1 MMDAFIKVISI
12 VRVTIGDVIVFNWFH
27 MCQRPVHTISFQMP
41 DVLVYFACWI
51 SICCHDAIWPL
62 VKIRTKQQTQKLNGT
77 NSKIATI
84 ISMETRNTHCVC
96 QIFSRK
102 ITAAFLTTNTQFLSQ
117 PYGHAPKTDSYS
129 GLPKN
134 VQQKTTTQFKIT
146 IIISWNLYKPI
157 TSMRFVRLRWPISSS
172 HLVCKFKQWDW
183 LSLVPPI

>member
-84 ISMETRNTHCVC
+84 IFDGNQEHTLCMSYFLE
-96 QIFSRK
+96 K
-102 ITAAFLTTNTQFLSQ
+102 ITAAFLTTNTHTNFITAIWT
-117 PYGHAPKTDSYS
+117 YAPR
-129 GLPKN
+129 N
-134 VQQKTTTQFKIT
+134 
-146 IIISWNLYKPI
+146 
-157 TSMRFVRLRWPISSS
+157 RFV
-172 HLVCKFKQWDW
+172 QWFAEKC
-183 LSLVPPI
+183 STENHNSI